1 MTREDEVLE
10 LQKELMH
17 NPKSPL
23 FTRLAEIYISRNM
36 FDEARKLVT
45 QSLKF
50 HPRSVSG
57 LILQGRLLRQAGEAT
72 DALSPL
78 SQATRLAPDNW
89 RAWLEIG
96 EIQLEQKRGKEA
108 LNAFKR
114 VLFLNP
120 THQLARRAVAKLELL
135 TADEYEDDLF
145 AMQKLPETRLGPASP
160 STAVGANWKEPERA
174 LQRELSFID
183 ALIVRQEIEKALAL
197 LNECTDR
204 FGTHSEIE
212 SRRLRL
218 SVFEKP
224 EFLQPK
230 TAHSASQ
237 SRQKIVREKKLEAL
251 QMLLRRIERNKSDLL
266 ST

>member
-10 LQKELMH
+10 LQKELMQ

-23 FTRLAEIYISRNM
+23 FTRLAELYISRDM
-36 FDEARKLVT
+36 HDEARKLVT

-57 LILQGRLLRQAGEAT
+57 LILQGRLLRQAGQAPQ
-72 DALSPL
+72 ALSPL

-96 EIQLEQKRGKEA
+96 EIQLEQKNGKEA
-108 LNAFKR
+108 LKAFKR

-120 THQLARRAVAKLELL
+120 THPLARRAVAKLELL

-145 AMQKLPETRLGPASP
+145 AMQKLPETRMNLTEADPEP
-160 STAVGANWKEPERA
+160 PRWKEPDQA
-174 LQRELSFID
+174 LQRQLSFID
-183 ALIVRQEIEKALAL
+183 ALIVRQETDRALAL
-197 LNECTDR
+197 LNQCTDR
-204 FGTHSEIE
+204 FGSHSEID

-230 TAHSASQ
+230 AANLASQ
-237 SRQKIVREKKLEAL
+237 SRQKILREKKLEVL
-251 QMLLRRIERNKSDLL
+251 QMLLRRIELNKSDLL

>member
-10 LQKELMH
+10 LQKELM
-17 NPKSPL
+17 NDPKSPQ
-23 FTRLAEIYISRNM
+23 FTRLAELYIACDM
-36 FDEARKLVT
+36 HDEALKLVT

-57 LILQGRLLRQAGEAT
+57 LILHGRLLRHRKQNEQALT
-72 DALSPL
+72 PL

-96 EIQLEQKRGKEA
+96 EIQLEQKNGKEA
-108 LNAFKR
+108 LKAFKR

-120 THQLARRAVAKLELL
+120 THNLARRAVAKLELL

-145 AMQKLPETRLGPASP
+145 AMQKLPDAVLQSRSEKPESSWTRPDQAL
-160 STAVGANWKEPERA
+160 ER
-174 LQRELSFID
+174 QLSFVD
-183 ALIVRQEIEKALAL
+183 ALIVRQETEKALNL

-204 FGTHSEIE
+204 FGPHSEIE

-218 SVFEKP
+218 SVFEKA

-230 TAHSASQ
+230 ATQLASQ
-237 SRQKIVREKKLEAL
+237 ARQKAAREKKLEVL